1 MIGSAVQ
8 TVAWSVS
15 GTAVG
20 VGDGAGVGV
29 AEGWAWVLVD
39 EGAAV
44 GKTTGS
50 VGAEGVWQEVSARIR
65 QTRREA
71 FIGERTAIL
80 HQNEC

>member
-1 MIGSAVQ
+1 MGMIGSAAQ

-50 VGAEGVWQEVSARIR
+50 VGAEGV
-65 QTRREA
+65 
-71 FIGERTAIL
+71 
-80 HQNEC
+80 